1 MAEDKKIFA
10 DLLNGEKLKDIAFK
24 YHLSET
30 SILNKLK
37 TLEDNKNPNYN
48 PKLAYEIKM
57 ARNLNS
63 NLIDKDEL
71 DEIVKMIF
79 DGYMLIEI
87 AYKKDLSIEGINK
100 ILNIYNIKTSPY
112 YNPVFYGQINKMIS
126 KTMSLDDLTLF
137 KRLAVLEKFGVNVDS
152 YTQIALVKRYNSF
165 KRCYQMIDDLLN
177 DNYETFKQ
185 LHEKHHLNT
194 DTLAI
199 MIREEDDIQFLN
211 NCVDAI
217 TKQKIKLKYEQRKL
231 ELEHHKITVNN
242 KPNEEKDKFYIVYK
256 NINFWILFMISF
268 KLSIYDLA
276 EFLNVKDVKKLY
288 NVVFER
294 VKELDAKYI
303 NAFGYI
309 NEKVSKE
316 NVLEAKRFYQKYLLM
331 RKVDS
336 DKALKMLD
344 ILKDKK
350 FHNLVASKKKIKDM
364 TNEERLIIC
373 DYWVKYAMPI
383 QKLPYSANDLNTYC
397 RPLMSEQIK
406 NIEEYNQET
415 LKIFQRNLHRKNK

>member
-37 TLEDNKNPNYN
+37 SLENNKNPNYN

-87 AYKKDLSIEGINK
+87 AYKKDLSIERINK

-112 YNPVFYGQINKMIS
+112 YNPIFYGQINKMIS

-137 KRLAVLEKFGVNVDS
+137 KRLAVLEKIGVNVDS

-177 DNYETFKQ
+177 DNYETF
-185 LHEKHHLNT
+185 
-194 DTLAI
+194 
-199 MIREEDDIQFLN
+199 
-211 NCVDAI
+211 
-217 TKQKIKLKYEQRKL
+217 
-231 ELEHHKITVNN
+231 
-242 KPNEEKDKFYIVYK
+242 
-256 NINFWILFMISF
+256 
-268 KLSIYDLA
+268 
-276 EFLNVKDVKKLY
+276 
-288 NVVFER
+288 
-294 VKELDAKYI
+294 
-303 NAFGYI
+303 
-309 NEKVSKE
+309 
-316 NVLEAKRFYQKYLLM
+316 
-331 RKVDS
+331 
-336 DKALKMLD
+336 
-344 ILKDKK
+344 
-350 FHNLVASKKKIKDM
+350 
-364 TNEERLIIC
+364 
-373 DYWVKYAMPI
+373 
-383 QKLPYSANDLNTYC
+383 
-397 RPLMSEQIK
+397 
-406 NIEEYNQET
+406 
-415 LKIFQRNLHRKNK
+415 